1 MKITEPFALISLI
14 ILASHL
20 LVEPDA
26 ARKATILCRFRC
38 TPRESSA
45 GPTDAGYDAG
55 HLDAKAYQ
63 KKFGTLKNPMP
74 LGRLILS
81 LAEDRDRRL
90 VHASKERSSSTM
102 FSRSG
107 NVNSCAGEKHE
118 FRPAQWSSTE
128 SQA

>member
-1 MKITEPFALISLI
+1 MRIPRPRDLVVLI
-14 ILASHL
+14 ILASHI

-90 VHASKERSSSTM
+90 VHASKESSSTM

-107 NVNSCAGEKHE
+107 NVSSCAGEKHE
-118 FRPAQWSSTE
+118 FRTAQWSSTE